1 MHILWSWPPLQ
12 NTNIYLYI
20 YIYVYTCGRPPL
32 LSRRAAP
39 VAFATGGPRCG
50 RHNSCTRK
58 CMGLGE
64 GLHAGVAA
72 APAEIVVPHG
82 TIEHGHLLFR
92 AF

>member
-1 MHILWSWPPLQ
+1 M
-12 NTNIYLYI
+12 YI
-20 YIYVYTCGRPPL
+20 RAGDPRCFRDGR
-32 LSRRAAP
+32 P

-50 RHNSCTRK
+50 RLNQCTRK